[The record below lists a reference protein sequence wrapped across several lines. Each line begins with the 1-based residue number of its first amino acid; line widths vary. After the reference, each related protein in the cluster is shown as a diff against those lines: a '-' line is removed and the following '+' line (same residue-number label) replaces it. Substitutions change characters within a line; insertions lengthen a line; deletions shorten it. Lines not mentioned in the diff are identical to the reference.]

1 MGQNLKPLRPQQPGQ
16 PAGQGQQGQ
25 GQPPQQRR
33 PANGSPQQ
41 QQPRPP
47 QQGGEQQ
54 AAPAQALTW
63 NPPSL
68 KSVADTG
75 LSKLALADLIIKVLY
90 FRGDLIGHDIS
101 EEIKL
106 PFNGVVDDILEFV
119 KREKLVEV
127 LGSGGLGEAG
137 YRYGITSLGIERALD
152 ALDRTQYAGPAPVP
166 LQRYIDAIAIQKRP
180 EASIKEADMKKVLE
194 NLIVSKD
201 MLDKIGPAANSG
213 TSIFL
218 YGPPGNGKTTLS
230 EAIGR
235 VILGED
241 MWIPYAID
249 VDGQIIQIFDT
260 VNHELSQNQALVKYG
275 TGELSDPRWIRIR
288 RPIIVVGGELTLE
301 SLDLIFNTTSKF
313 YEAPYQVKAN
323 GGMFLIDDFGR
334 QQVSPLALLNR
345 WIVPLEK
352 KYDYLTLNNG
362 RKIQMP
368 FNVMII
374 FSTNMDPSDLVDD
387 AFLRRIKYKIEVGNP
402 TPQQFKEL
410 FELMCKIKKVPFDE
424 QGYAYL
430 IKEWY
435 VKFNRDP
442 RFVHPRDLL
451 NQMKDIAL
459 YLGVPVMMNNKE
471 LLDRAAASY
480 FVEL

>member
-1 MGQNLKPLRPQQPGQ
+1 MSNSSNLKPLRRPPQQS
-16 PAGQGQQGQ
+16 QQGQ
-25 GQPPQQRR
+25 RRQQQRRSDSGQQPPQQGSGWDP
-33 PANGSPQQ
+33 PALSN
-41 QQPRPP
+41 
-47 QQGGEQQ
+47 
-54 AAPAQALTW
+54 
-63 NPPSL
+63 
-68 KSVADTG
+68 VDDTG
-75 LSKLALADLIIKVLY
+75 LTKLAIANLVIKLLY
-90 FRGDLIGHDIS
+90 FRGDMIGHHIS
-101 EEIKL
+101 ETVKL
-106 PFNGVVDDILEFV
+106 PFNGVIDAIIEFL
-119 KREKLVEV
+119 KREKLIEIKA
-127 LGSGGLGEAG
+127 GQGGIGEAG
-137 YRYGITSLGIERALD
+137 YRYELTGNGIERALE

-166 LQRYIDAIAIQKRP
+166 LKSYIDAINAQKRP
-180 EASIKEADMKKVLE
+180 DASIKEEDMRKVLE
-194 NLIVSKD
+194 NLIVDKS
-201 MLDKIGPAANSG
+201 MLDQIGPAANSG

-230 EAIGR
+230 EAIGK

-249 VDGQIIQIFDT
+249 VDGQIIQIYDY
-260 VNHELSQNQALVKYG
+260 VNHELSDNQIPMKYG
-275 TGELSDPRWIRIR
+275 TGQVADPRWIRIK
-288 RPIIVVGGELTLE
+288 RPIVIVGGELTME
-301 SLDLIFNTTSKF
+301 SLDLIYNDTSKF

-352 KYDYLTLNNG
+352 KYDFLTLNNG

-374 FSTNMDPSDLVDD
+374 FSTNMDPADLVDD

-402 TPQQFKEL
+402 TPKQFREL
-410 FELMCKIKKVPFDE
+410 FELMCKLKNVPFDE
-424 QGYAYL
+424 AGYNYL

-435 VKFNRDP
+435 IKFNRDP

-451 NQMKDIAL
+451 NQMRDICN
-459 YLGVPVMMNNKE
+459 YLGVPISMNNKE
-471 LLDRAAASY
+471 VIDRAAASY

>member
-1 MGQNLKPLRPQQPGQ
+1 MSNSSNLKPLR
-16 PAGQGQQGQ
+16 
-25 GQPPQQRR
+25 
-33 PANGSPQQ
+33 
-41 QQPRPP
+41 RPP
-47 QQGGEQQ
+47 QQSQQ
-54 AAPAQALTW
+54 GQRRQQQRRSGSGQQPPRQGSGWDPPALS
-63 NPPSL
+63 N
-68 KSVADTG
+68 VDDTG
-75 LSKLALADLIIKVLY
+75 LTKLAIANLVIKLLY
-90 FRGDLIGHDIS
+90 FRGDMIGHHIS
-101 EEIKL
+101 ETVKL
-106 PFNGVVDDILEFV
+106 PFNGVIDAIIEFL
-119 KREKLVEV
+119 KREKLIEIKA
-127 LGSGGLGEAG
+127 GQGGIGEAG
-137 YRYGITSLGIERALD
+137 YRYELTGNGIERALE

-166 LQRYIDAIAIQKRP
+166 LKSYIDAINAQKRP
-180 EASIKEADMKKVLE
+180 DASIKEEDMRKVLE
-194 NLIVSKD
+194 NLIVDKS
-201 MLDKIGPAANSG
+201 MLDQIGPAANSG

-230 EAIGR
+230 EAIGK

-249 VDGQIIQIFDT
+249 VDGQIIQIYDY
-260 VNHELSQNQALVKYG
+260 VNHELSDNQIPMKYG
-275 TGELSDPRWIRIR
+275 TGQVADSRWIRIK
-288 RPIIVVGGELTLE
+288 RPIVIVGGELTME
-301 SLDLIFNTTSKF
+301 SLDLIYNDTSKF

-352 KYDYLTLNNG
+352 KYDFLTLNNG

-374 FSTNMDPSDLVDD
+374 FSTNMDPADLVDD

-402 TPQQFKEL
+402 TPKQFREL
-410 FELMCKIKKVPFDE
+410 FELMCKLKNVPFDE
-424 QGYAYL
+424 AGYNYL

-435 VKFNRDP
+435 IKFNRDP

-451 NQMKDIAL
+451 NQMRDICN
-459 YLGVPVMMNNKE
+459 YLGVPISMNNKE
-471 LLDRAAASY
+471 VIDRAAASY

>member
-1 MGQNLKPLRPQQPGQ
+1 MR
-16 PAGQGQQGQ
+16 
-25 GQPPQQRR
+25 
-33 PANGSPQQ
+33 
-41 QQPRPP
+41 
-47 QQGGEQQ
+47 
-54 AAPAQALTW
+54 
-63 NPPSL
+63 
-68 KSVADTG
+68 
-75 LSKLALADLIIKVLY
+75 KVM
-90 FRGDLIGHDIS
+90 H
-101 EEIKL
+101 
-106 PFNGVVDDILEFV
+106 
-119 KREKLVEV
+119 
-127 LGSGGLGEAG
+127 
-137 YRYGITSLGIERALD
+137 
-152 ALDRTQYAGPAPVP
+152 
-166 LQRYIDAIAIQKRP
+166 
-180 EASIKEADMKKVLE
+180 

-230 EAIGR
+230 EAVGR

-249 VDGQIIQIFDT
+249 VDGQTIQIFDS
-260 VNHELSQNQALVKYG
+260 VNHELSENQQPVKYG
-275 TGELSDPRWIRIR
+275 TGEVADPRWVRIK
-288 RPIIVVGGELTLE
+288 RPIIIVGGELTLDN
-301 SLDLIFNTTSKF
+301 LDLIYNPINKF

-334 QQVSPLALLNR
+334 QQVSPHALLNR

-352 KYDYLTLNNG
+352 KYDFLTLNNG

-374 FSTNMDPSDLVDD
+374 FSTNLDPSDLVDD

-402 TPQQFKEL
+402 TPDQFREL
-410 FELMCKIKKVPFDE
+410 FELMCSIKKVPFDE
-424 QGYAYL
+424 QGYRYL

-435 VKFNRDP
+435 LKYNRDP

-451 NQMKDIAL
+451 SHIIDIAN
-459 YLGVPVMMNNKE
+459 YLEVSPSMNNRE
-471 LLDRAAASY
+471 LIDRAASSY